1 MRKKI
6 KIILYCFIIL
16 GLFYEGYYY
25 ISFKSNSY
33 LGIRGSELN
42 SYKDDFVLI
51 VNDKR
56 IDTLNINIPLSYS
69 KGQALC
75 FGKNIIQLKGLNSAK
90 SFETNIYF
98 YGLFTWNILEVTS
111 KDFIFDSYYFVPPM
125 E

>member
-1 MRKKI
+1 MKKKN
-6 KIILYCFIIL
+6 KIILYCLIL
-16 GLFYEGYYY
+16 IGLLYEGYYY

-42 SYKDDFVLI
+42 SYKEAFVLI
-51 VNDKR
+51 VNNKK

-75 FGKNIIQLKGLNSAK
+75 FGKNIIKLEGLNSNK
-90 SFETNIYF
+90 SFKTNIYF
-98 YGLFTWNILEVTS
+98 YGLFTWNVLEVTS
-111 KDFIFDSYYFVPPM
+111 KDFIFYSYYSVPPM